1 MKMVLPP
8 CKEKT
13 WAPIIPDDPQWPEQ
27 MKTTA
32 MDYMKRY
39 DSCTQ
44 AILWAFM
51 ESLGMKDKMVLR
63 VGGAMQG
70 GMMSSLTCGVHTAGL
85 MILGMLMGRE
95 DLDTGLDGLMP
106 IVVPSQDL
114 VRILSRRLGGHSC
127 LEMTGVDFND
137 LEAALNY
144 KLSEDHAKCVNR
156 VTDGAETI
164 AQFLQSRDRQGAL
177 FRV

>member
-1 MKMVLPP
+1 MKMALTPA
-8 CKEKT
+8 KEKV

-27 MKTTA
+27 MKATA
-32 MDYMKRY
+32 MDYLKRY

-51 ESLGMKDKMVLR
+51 EALAMEDKMVLR
-63 VGGAMQG
+63 AGGAMQG

-95 DLDTGLDGLMP
+95 DLQTGLDGLMP

-114 VRILSRRLGGHSC
+114 VRMLSRRLGGHSC
-127 LEMTGVDFND
+127 LAMTGVDFTD
-137 LEAALNY
+137 LEAALRY

-156 VTDGAETI
+156 VADGAESI
-164 AQFLQSRDRQGAL
+164 AQYLQLRDSRGEL
-177 FRV
+177 FRF